1 MKRLVTL
8 FAAGLT
14 LSLISVGAAAFSKTD
29 RAVLCAA
36 TAEDGALEVVV
47 ERLLEAGSFSYEAA
61 PSLLTLNC
69 NGATLMQRM
78 IDGAQAENLEYAV
91 IDLGV
96 NVNQPLI
103 PVEAGSLTVIQY
115 LMKQAAVARTEMA
128 REFALEYMQDFRNV
142 DFNPNLQLV
151 TLN

>member
-1 MKRLVTL
+1 MKRLITL
-8 FAAGLT
+8 CTAGLT
-14 LSLISVGAAAFSKTD
+14 LLMSSVGATAFSKVDSTM
-29 RAVLCAA
+29 LCAA
-36 TAEDGALEVVV
+36 TTEDGALEVVV
-47 ERLLEAGSFSYEAA
+47 ERLLETGAFSYEAA
-61 PSLLTLNC
+61 PALLALDC
-69 NGATLMQRM
+69 AGATLMQRM

-96 NVNQPLI
+96 NVNQPLM

-151 TLN
+151 TLK